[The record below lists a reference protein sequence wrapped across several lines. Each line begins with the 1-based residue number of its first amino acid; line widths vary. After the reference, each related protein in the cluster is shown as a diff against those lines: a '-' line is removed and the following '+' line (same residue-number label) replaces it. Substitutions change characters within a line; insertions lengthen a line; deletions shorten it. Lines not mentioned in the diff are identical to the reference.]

1 MQTKP
6 LQQAFFL
13 TALAGVLLLTAYIFL
28 PYAVTIAVSATF
40 AVTLYPFYKRVLAL
54 VRGHG
59 SIASALTVLTAIVL
73 ILIPLTILL
82 WQVFTEAR
90 DAYVVIRDNRDS
102 YLHLVEDVILQPIKT
117 YIPQFESNTDRY
129 LEEALGTLTSQL
141 ADIFSGTVQTVISL
155 FLGLISL
162 YYFLKDGER
171 FVASLVSLSPL
182 ADKYDHKIFERMAQA
197 VHSVLRGQL
206 LIACIQGLMT
216 GVGFWIF
223 GIPNPFLWGS
233 VGALC
238 GLVPGVGTAL
248 VLVPGIVYLFVTG
261 QTLPAVGMT
270 IWGSVAVGLIDNLL
284 GPTLI
289 GQSAKIH
296 PMLVLF
302 GVIGGILFFGPMGF
316 LLGPLTVSLLL
327 ALLDVYRM
335 LILRTR
341 D

>member
-6 LQQAFFL
+6 LQQTFFL
-13 TALAGVLLLTAYIFL
+13 SALAGVLLLTAFIFL
-28 PYAVTIAVSATF
+28 PYAVTIAVAATF
-40 AVTLYPFYKRVLAL
+40 AVTLYPFYKRVLGL
-54 VRGHG
+54 VRGHS
-59 SIASALTVLTAIVL
+59 SIASALTVLVAIVL
-73 ILIPLTILL
+73 LLIPLTILL

-102 YLHLVEDVILQPIKT
+102 YLHLVEDVILTPIKT
-117 YIPQFESNTDRY
+117 YIPQFQANTDRY
-129 LEEALGTLTSQL
+129 LEDALGTLTSQL
-141 ADIFSGTVQTVISL
+141 GNVFSGTVQTIFSL
-155 FLGLISL
+155 FLGIISL
-162 YYFLKDGER
+162 YYFLKDGDR
-171 FVASLVSLSPL
+171 FVASLISLSPL
-182 ADKYDHKIFERMAQA
+182 ADSYDRKIFERMSQA

-216 GVGFWIF
+216 GIGFWIF

-270 IWGSVAVGLIDNLL
+270 IWGSVAVGLIDNLI

-289 GQSAKIH
+289 GKSARIH
-296 PMLVLF
+296 PLLVLF

-316 LLGPLTVSLLL
+316 LLGPLAVSLLL

-335 LILRTR
+335 LILRAR
-341 D
+341 A